1 MLLCFLPILQPGP
14 RGYGR
19 ECEHASGHPHG
30 PGALRRFGPGQ
41 VAVRRLV
48 QWRDA
53 GQPHGER
60 WDTRVSQSL
69 NP

>member
-19 ECEHASGHPHG
+19 ECEHASGHPYG
-30 PGALRRFGPGQ
+30 PGALRCFGPGQ

-48 QWRDA
+48 Q
-53 GQPHGER
+53 
-60 WDTRVSQSL
+60 
-69 NP
+69 